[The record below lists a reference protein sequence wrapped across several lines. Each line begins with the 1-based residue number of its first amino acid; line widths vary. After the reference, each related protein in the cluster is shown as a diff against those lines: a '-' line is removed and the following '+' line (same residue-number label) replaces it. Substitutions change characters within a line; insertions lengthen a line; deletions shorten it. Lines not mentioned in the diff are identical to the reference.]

1 MICERIR
8 PFLFLLCLLP
18 CVLFSSISTQQQQQQ
33 NGQNQFRIYQN
44 ITLSFGLGLT
54 NHSLQRGNQQQCSL
68 QPYGGGT
75 DLQSTY
81 RRTAVPSR

>member
-1 MICERIR
+1 MPRA
-8 PFLFLLCLLP
+8 FL
-18 CVLFSSISTQQQQQQ
+18 ISTQQQQQ

-44 ITLSFGLGLT
+44 ITLSFGLGMT
-54 NHSLQRGNQQQCSL
+54 NRSLQRGNQQQCSL

-81 RRTAVPSR
+81 RRTAVLSR